1 MRPLSVLMIAQYV
14 CVASTTL
21 SGADHCLALPPAGG
35 FVVGSATPTH
45 GDCPLAAAAVTAG
58 AGLGVRTTTLA
69 LQLASSTELT
79 ARGSTNSL
87 AARDRIDCL
96 EFIQRSSSSFFDGSN
111 FRTLIISAR

>member
-21 SGADHCLALPPAGG
+21 AGALHCLALPPAGG

-45 GDCPLAAAAVTAG
+45 GDCPVAAAAVAAG
-58 AGLGVRTTTLA
+58 AGLGVTATTLA
-69 LQLASSTELT
+69 LQAANNTELT

-96 EFIQRSSSSFFDGSN
+96 EFIQRSSSSFSYGSN
-111 FRTLIISAR
+111 FRTVIISR